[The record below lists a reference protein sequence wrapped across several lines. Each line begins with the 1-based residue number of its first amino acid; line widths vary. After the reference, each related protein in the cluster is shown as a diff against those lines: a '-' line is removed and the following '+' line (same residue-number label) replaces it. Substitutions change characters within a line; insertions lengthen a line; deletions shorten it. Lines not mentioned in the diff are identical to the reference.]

1 MRIKPRPSFFMS
13 RVHPGD
19 IQNLKSE
26 TTVSDSENI
35 LKDPLPGALHVFDQ
49 FSNTH
54 PSIEIFDK
62 IQTGA
67 SLGLKHTT
75 EKF

>member
-1 MRIKPRPSFFMS
+1 MRIEPRPSFFMS

-19 IQNLKSE
+19 IQILKPE
-26 TTVSDSENI
+26 TIVSVAETI
-35 LKDPLPGALHVFDQ
+35 LKDPLSGALHVFDQ

-62 IQTGA
+62 ILIGA
-67 SLGLKHTT
+67 SLGLKNTT